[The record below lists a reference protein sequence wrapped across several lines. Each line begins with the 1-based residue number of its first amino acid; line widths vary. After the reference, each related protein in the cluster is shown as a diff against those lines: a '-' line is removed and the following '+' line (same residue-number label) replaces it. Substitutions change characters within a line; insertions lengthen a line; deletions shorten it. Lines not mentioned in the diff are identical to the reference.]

1 MASEDSS
8 STNALKFAKL
18 TGSNYRTWSF
28 NIRLYLESLDL
39 FEHVEGTAE
48 VPDGDPTSKAVKTF
62 HQRAKKAWTYIC
74 LAVEPDQQIHVRDTK
89 TAEEA
94 WNALKTQF
102 SRSSILQKVR
112 LRQQYYS
119 CKFVSGGNML
129 QHINHLKSLHEQLKE
144 IGANIDDQELA
155 MTLLSSLPEEFKPL
169 STALDAVG
177 EENVNFEKVKGM
189 LLNDIDRS
197 SDIGQAR
204 KSENAL
210 YMNRST
216 GFKKG
221 WGRHN
226 RAGIKGESF
235 RGNCH
240 FCKEQGHFAR
250 DCPKKHGNSDDSNKR
265 NNRFSANY
273 VAIHQRSDDMP
284 PEEALI
290 TSQFGANE
298 CNITRNG
305 KLLAIGKLVGKLYFL
320 KLASS
325 DHVNLAKSST
335 PDTQLWHYRLGH
347 LSIESV
353 KKLSRESMAH
363 GIKLNH
369 DDGCKSDDGD
379 LIYPDG
385 WQPESA
391 EEENQPQPEP
401 PINQP
406 VGERLKIVLCM
417 TCSNLD
423 HREIAELPEDLL
435 KSATLLV

>member
-8 STNALKFAKL
+8 FMDVVKFAKL

-62 HQRAKKAWTYIC
+62 HQHAKKASTYIC
-74 LAVEPDQQIHVRDTK
+74 IAFEPDQQIHVRDTK

-144 IGANIDDQELA
+144 FGANIDDQELA

-169 STALDAVG
+169 ITALDAVG

-189 LLNDIDRS
+189 LLNDIDHS

-204 KSENAL
+204 KYEKAL
-210 YMNRST
+210 YVNRST

-221 WGRHN
+221 WGIQN
-226 RAGIKGESF
+226 GAGIKGESF
-235 RGNCH
+235 RGSCH
-240 FCKEQGHFAR
+240 FC
-250 DCPKKHGNSDDSNKR
+250 DD
-265 NNRFSANY
+265 
-273 VAIHQRSDDMP
+273 VQP
-284 PEEALI
+284 GEALI
-290 TSQFGANE
+290 TSLLAYGKGECRIASDLGKTIQRLLFKEILYVPELDKNLLSVRAIAELDALVEFRANE

-325 DHVNLAKSST
+325 PHVNLAKSST
-335 PDTQLWHYRLGH
+335 SDMQLWHYRLDH
-347 LSIESV
+347 LPIETV
-353 KKLSRESMAH
+353 KRKHGTWNKTES
-363 GIKLNH
+363 
-369 DDGCKSDDGD
+369 
-379 LIYPDG
+379 
-385 WQPESA
+385 
-391 EEENQPQPEP
+391 
-401 PINQP
+401 
-406 VGERLKIVLCM
+406 
-417 TCSNLD
+417 
-423 HREIAELPEDLL
+423 
-435 KSATLLV
+435 